1 MNKLLLLAL
10 FLLNISFASAQ
21 KPPKGIWQHSE
32 EKYIYTVYLDRQF
45 LEITDY
51 TASSYP
57 KGGITLSKRLYGFY
71 NSCDVPSIDS
81 LQTSGTYYF
90 EIYEDDINEDGSL
103 EDYECLELSFY
114 EEGGAEFINIYRS
127 SQQQFSTFRKV
138 NKLPKNLEDYL
149 RKEHPEVYRKYSNL

>member
-10 FLLNISFASAQ
+10 FLLNISFTSAQ
-21 KPPKGIWQHSE
+21 KFPKGIWQHSE
-32 EKYIYTVYLDRQF
+32 EKYIYIVYLDRQF

-103 EDYECLELSFY
+103 ENYDCFELSFS
-114 EEGGAEFINIYRS
+114 EEYGTEVMNIYRS
-127 SQQQFSTFRKV
+127 SQQQFSTYRKV
-138 NKLPKNLEDYL
+138 KKLPKNLEEFL
-149 RKEHPEVYRKYSNL
+149 RKEHPEIYKEYSIL